1 MGLGGYLGAKSEA
14 DAYLSALSET
24 RELVATDPD
33 TACDMAR
40 STFQR
45 YNFSDSVLDSL
56 TMDLKADHDNFVDFV
71 MRFHHQ
77 LAEADFTPSRA
88 YQSGLTIACGYFL
101 GGLVPLVPYLFF
113 EHIQEAL
120 ACSIFVMAIALFAFG
135 WLKTSAVGE
144 CSRWVCFQNATQML
158 ILGGV
163 AAGAAMGCVKAIG
176 GG

>member
-24 RELVATDPD
+24 KELVATDPA

-40 STFQR
+40 SAFEK
-45 YNFSDSVLDSL
+45 YNFSESVLDSL
-56 TMDLKADHDNFVDFV
+56 TKDLKSNQDNFVDFV
-71 MRFHHQ
+71 MRFHLQ
-77 LAEADFTPSRA
+77 LAEADSTPSRA
-88 YQSGLTIACGYFL
+88 YQSGLTIACGYLL
-101 GGLVPLVPYLFF
+101 GGLVPLLPYLFF
-113 EHIQEAL
+113 EHIREAL